1 MYQAGEGHEQWGAA
15 TRRIPESSAVVC
27 SIMRLIAS
35 VRAAVPLVPLLLLLV
50 GSAALVETAGVGT
63 KWRVKVGVLLL
74 LLQQVAHTP
83 ALPVSATM
91 RTMGAGRVTVD
102 ARWRVKGDDAEDD
115 DADADAGETWRKVRL
130 GLRGEQK

>member
-1 MYQAGEGHEQWGAA
+1 
-15 TRRIPESSAVVC
+15 
-27 SIMRLIAS
+27 
-35 VRAAVPLVPLLLLLV
+35 VPLVPSLLLLV

-91 RTMGAGRVTVD
+91 RTMGAGRVTVE
-102 ARWRVKGDDAEDD
+102 ARWRVKGEDAEDD
-115 DADADAGETWRKVRL
+115 DAGETWRKVRL